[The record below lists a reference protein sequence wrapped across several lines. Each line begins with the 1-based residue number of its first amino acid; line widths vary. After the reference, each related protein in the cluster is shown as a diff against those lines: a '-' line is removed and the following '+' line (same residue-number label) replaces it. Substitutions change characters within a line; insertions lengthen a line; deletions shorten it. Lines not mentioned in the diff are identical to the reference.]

1 MSAEGGDVLTDG
13 QVENLNLEDDIVNP
27 WEVASKSATGVDYDK
42 LISKCYAGPTG
53 PMISTSEF
61 WSLVQRYIKSRD
73 LNLLFII
80 DIFSHYDRRIGQS
93 GADRRVDEKSIFLS
107 TS

>member
-42 LISKCYAGPTG
+42 LISKFNWPNGKYIRILVPG
-53 PMISTSEF
+53 SE
-61 WSLVQRYIKSRD
+61 I
-73 LNLLFII
+73 
-80 DIFSHYDRRIGQS
+80 
-93 GADRRVDEKSIFLS
+93 
-107 TS
+107 